1 MFQKIPDTGLDY
13 GGVLTQKQPVVKPEK
28 IQHLA
33 LIGHE
38 TFWVRSKLII
48 FIKELK
54 NEINKF

>member
-13 GGVLTQKQPVVKPEK
+13 GGVLTKKQPVVNPEK

-38 TFWVRSKLII
+38 TFQVRSKLII